1 MGATNMSV
9 RWDAV
14 VKKTDSAQSSR
25 RAPDRAAGLP
35 EATHPAAPVE
45 IQVWLFGM
53 LAGPRVTNPLTLHFA
68 EGCSLR
74 GVIDELG
81 RRLGPEFLRS
91 VVSESGDPRNTCRM
105 FLDGEPARDLATP
118 IGVGTPTACVE
129 MILCRE
135 IEGG

>member
-1 MGATNMSV
+1 MNV

-14 VKKTDSAQSSR
+14 VKNKDSVQSLR
-25 RAPDRAAGLP
+25 RAPDAAADLP

-81 RRLGPEFLRS
+81 RRLGPEFLRT
-91 VVSESGDPRNTCRM
+91 VVSESGEPFNTCRM
-105 FLDGEPARDLATP
+105 FLDGEPAKDLATP
-118 IGVGTPTACVE
+118 IGVRTPTASVE

>member
-1 MGATNMSV
+1 MGGTNMSV

-14 VKKTDSAQSSR
+14 VKNNDSFQSLR
-25 RAPDRAAGLP
+25 RAPDAAADLP

-53 LAGPRVTNPLTLHFA
+53 LAGPRVTNPLTLHFP

-74 GVIDELG
+74 GVLDELG
-81 RRLGPEFLRS
+81 RRLGPEFLRT
-91 VVSESGDPRNTCRM
+91 VVSESGEPFNTCRIS
-105 FLDGEPARDLATP
+105 LDGELAKDLAAP
-118 IGVGTPTACVE
+118 ICVGTPTASVE
-129 MILCRE
+129 MILFRE